1 MTQIFI
7 TLQDQ
12 SYLPN
17 IRRIVR
23 SLQGVHSVRVS
34 RMKDVPQ
41 KKNSRTDRRG
51 SATFL
56 KGLTI
61 PASTSSRELVDEYL
75 EEKYGV

>member
-1 MTQIFI
+1 
-7 TLQDQ
+7 
-12 SYLPN
+12 
-17 IRRIVR
+17 
-23 SLQGVHSVRVS
+23 
-34 RMKDVPQ
+34 MKDVPQ